1 MNNMEK
7 LFYFLVMIFI
17 LLLIS
22 SIYKMHFNKK
32 EKLFTNLST
41 YLYNDEQPF
50 RTTIQYRRPITNQ
63 IVNRLSNNNNN
74 ASQSQFKYTK
84 EPFIGTSSTLTPNTL
99 TPNTLTPSTLAP
111 NTLAPS
117 TLTPNTLTPNT
128 LTPNT
133 LAPSTLA
140 PSTLAPTTTNRY
152 EDKLSKFE
160 DLIYKI
166 NTTIRNIE
174 EDNEIFRENQL
185 KTVKDIYGNKKDTL
199 FNNIEILKD
208 KDKIYSDKLNKILQ
222 KNLDYSNDVV
232 KLNQNIKESRVR
244 ELEKELSKIEQI
256 NNSQNDNTLK
266 SLVCNANSTKLNIY
280 PIKIGQTK
288 LNKFLIFLNNNCL
301 SYKIHDSRT
310 EIKINNCEIGGKSDY
325 MMNFV
330 LKEIKDYNE
339 YNRAIKIENSEQ
351 KALVMKNDDIIYPFY
366 LVQPEKDSGKCLYIS
381 NKNII
386 NIKSVTKSPNVR
398 FRGSN
403 TIGLC
408 RYN

>member
-22 SIYKMHFNKK
+22 SIYKMHFVKK
-32 EKLFTNLST
+32 EKFTTDPLSA
-41 YLYNDEQPF
+41 L
-50 RTTIQYRRPITNQ
+50 TTIS
-63 IVNRLSNNNNN
+63 V
-74 ASQSQFKYTK
+74 
-84 EPFIGTSSTLTPNTL
+84 
-99 TPNTLTPSTLAP
+99 
-111 NTLAPS
+111 
-117 TLTPNTLTPNT
+117 
-128 LTPNT
+128 
-133 LAPSTLA
+133 
-140 PSTLAPTTTNRY
+140 PTTTKKY
-152 EDKLSKFE
+152 DDQLSKLE
-160 DLIYKI
+160 KLINNI
-166 NTTIRNIE
+166 NRTIISIE
-174 EDNEIFRENQL
+174 EDNEIFQENKL

-208 KDKIYSDKLNKILQ
+208 NDKMYSDKLNKILQ
-222 KNLDYSNDVV
+222 KNLDYSNDAM
-232 KLNQNIKESRVR
+232 KINQNIKESRVR

-280 PIKIGQTK
+280 PIKNGQTN

-301 SYKIHDSRT
+301 SYKINDSSA

-330 LKEIKDYNE
+330 LKEIKDYNQ

-403 TIGLC
+403 TMGLC
-408 RYN
+408 QTN